1 MGGQGQ
7 IWVCPLKSWDSI
19 ICCISRMNEWNEL
32 IFCMLIH
39 GIRKAKSYFGYADG
53 QRYDCDLLGPGTLK
67 SALSQLK
74 NKSMNWADFLHVGSD
89 GIIFDLTINHASYL
103 WLLNTGAPL

>member
-1 MGGQGQ
+1 MGLYNLLY
-7 IWVCPLKSWDSI
+7 LK
-19 ICCISRMNEWNEL
+19 NEWMKWTDFL
-32 IFCMLIH
+32 HVIH

-53 QRYDCDLLGPGTLK
+53 QRYGCDLLGLGTLK